1 MLEWLAYA
9 GKMLKMFTRSHIT
22 TLSILYVIVLAAI
35 IVPAEGH
42 AIRTTRDTIQS
53 DHHLKEPSNNEKT
66 IDPNV
71 GETFSTEGDDTDI
84 ETFQSATDQN
94 VDIVT
99 LPKEETEPRSTT
111 DVNNNIEHR
120 SETGKHIEMTANVD
134 KSAILEPINETV
146 MTISATNSNSTKD
159 ISHDSM
165 ENR

>member
-1 MLEWLAYA
+1 MAYA
-9 GKMLKMFTRSHIT
+9 GKMFKMFTRSIIT
-22 TLSILYVIVLAAI
+22 TLSILCVIVLTTI

-53 DHHLKEPSNNEKT
+53 DDHLKVSSNNEKT

-71 GETFSTEGDDTDI
+71 GESFSTEGD
-84 ETFQSATDQN
+84 EANMESFQSATDPN
-94 VDIVT
+94 VEIIT
-99 LPKEETEPRSTT
+99 LPKEKLESSSTT

-120 SETGKHIEMTANVD
+120 SEKGKHREITANVD
-134 KSAILEPINETV
+134 KSAIIES
-146 MTISATNSNSTKD
+146 ISQNITTKNATNSNSAKD

>member
-1 MLEWLAYA
+1 MEWLAYA
-9 GKMLKMFTRSHIT
+9 GEMFKMFTRSHIT
-22 TLSILYVIVLAAI
+22 TLSILCVIVLAAI
-35 IVPAEGH
+35 IVPAKGH

-53 DHHLKEPSNNEKT
+53 DHHPKVPSNDEKT
-66 IDPNV
+66 IDPNF
-71 GETFSTEGDDTDI
+71 GETFSTEGDETDI

-99 LPKEETEPRSTT
+99 LLKEKTEPSSTT

-120 SETGKHIEMTANVD
+120 SEMGKHIERTANVD
-134 KSAILEPINETV
+134 KSAILEPINQTV
-146 MTISATNSNSTKD
+146 TTISATSSSLTKD